1 MIRFEAKMRE
11 KEETQFGIEYIKNFQ
26 KENPDIEKN
35 HEILE
40 AIFKEHAMLKDRMES
55 EERMAEL
62 VYQRIKTDLDVSRV
76 RSGATEKNTLIT
88 LEILNTILMTNSIDE
103 VFLTSDYMATP
114 FRESVQQV
122 EAVLQSKRTRK
133 QSKVNE

>member
-11 KEETQFGIEYIKNFQ
+11 KPETIYGIDYLNNFQ
-26 KENPDIEKN
+26 KENPEITKN
-35 HEILE
+35 HELLE
-40 AIFKEHAMLKDRMES
+40 ALFKEHAMMKERLSS

-76 RSGATEKNTLIT
+76 RSGATEKNTLII

-103 VFLTSDYMATP
+103 VFLTNEYMATP
-114 FRESVQQV
+114 FRQSVQQV

-133 QSKVNE
+133 QSKINE